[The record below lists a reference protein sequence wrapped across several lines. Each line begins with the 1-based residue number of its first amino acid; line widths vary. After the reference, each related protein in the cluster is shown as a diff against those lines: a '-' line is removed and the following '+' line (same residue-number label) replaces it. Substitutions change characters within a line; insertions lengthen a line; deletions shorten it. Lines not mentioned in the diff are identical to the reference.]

1 MSMTLQ
7 SAAVISDEQL
17 WQQSRSGDR
26 EAFGRIV
33 ERYQSLV
40 CSVAYSTCG
49 NLSRSED
56 LAQETF
62 VTAWRQLGALRE
74 PARLGPWLCGIAR
87 NHAANA
93 TRRENRRGG
102 PAESLDAAAETAA
115 PDADPSEQAASQ
127 EEAALLWRWLAELP
141 ATYREPLVLF
151 YRQGQSVAEVAGLLD
166 LSEEAVKQR
175 LSSGR
180 VMLREELTTLVA
192 SVLTRTRPGPA
203 FTAGVLA
210 VLPLV
215 TATTATSTLAAGA
228 VVGGTGKAGAAGK
241 GLLAA
246 PGFGAWLGPILGL
259 GVGWMCARLAASTAR
274 SLREREV
281 VLRYARQIVIFCFFM
296 SVGLA
301 GVLSQAGKRYPASP
315 LWVFLGIAAWLALLL
330 GTILWTRSRVDRV
343 IHRIREETGTAD
355 DAFCALLAV
364 KGEKFLG
371 SIRHESRARFLG
383 LPLWCLAIHSLEE
396 GGQRSRSARGWVA
409 MGDLA
414 ISPLFAFGGV
424 AIAPIALGG
433 VTIGLLS
440 LSLWGVAVGVLAFG
454 SLSLGWCAFGLASG
468 GWRAAWG
475 GGVALARD
483 YAVGGWVYATEA
495 NSVAAKQWFA
505 DQWFSPFMKF
515 FASHAQWL
523 IVGAVVIS
531 LVGVSRRVAQLR
543 RISR

>member
-1 MSMTLQ
+1 MFHLCGSGCGGEADGLASCWRIPGHLFDSQNHPWAMSMTLQ

-175 LSSGR
+175 LSRGR

-228 VVGGTGKAGAAGK
+228 VVG
-241 GLLAA
+241 A
-246 PGFGAWLGPILGL
+246 P
-259 GVGWMCARLAASTAR
+259 ARRVPPARACWPRPGSAHGSAR
-274 SLREREV
+274 SSDWV
-281 VLRYARQIVIFCFFM
+281 
-296 SVGLA
+296 LA
-301 GVLSQAGKRYPASP
+301 GCVPAWPPRLRDHSGSAKWCSDTPGKSSFSAS
-315 LWVFLGIAAWLALLL
+315 
-330 GTILWTRSRVDRV
+330 S
-343 IHRIREETGTAD
+343 
-355 DAFCALLAV
+355 
-364 KGEKFLG
+364 
-371 SIRHESRARFLG
+371 
-383 LPLWCLAIHSLEE
+383 
-396 GGQRSRSARGWVA
+396 
-409 MGDLA
+409 
-414 ISPLFAFGGV
+414 
-424 AIAPIALGG
+424 
-433 VTIGLLS
+433 
-440 LSLWGVAVGVLAFG
+440 
-454 SLSLGWCAFGLASG
+454 
-468 GWRAAWG
+468 
-475 GGVALARD
+475 
-483 YAVGGWVYATEA
+483 
-495 NSVAAKQWFA
+495 
-505 DQWFSPFMKF
+505 
-515 FASHAQWL
+515 
-523 IVGAVVIS
+523 
-531 LVGVSRRVAQLR
+531 
-543 RISR
+543 